1 MSRECKRGAD
11 SSAPLVGTPSPP
23 ARWGKYERVC
33 GRGGAHPPC
42 YNHSRPQRTSQDVVT
57 SPGPSLREPVGRG
70 DCVLERCHMVSD
82 KQRRRSERVQV
93 FLSSDEIAAIEEFR
107 YEARM
112 PSRQAAVRE
121 LLRRG
126 FASDDDEERTH

>member
-1 MSRECKRGAD
+1 
-11 SSAPLVGTPSPP
+11 
-23 ARWGKYERVC
+23 
-33 GRGGAHPPC
+33 
-42 YNHSRPQRTSQDVVT
+42 
-57 SPGPSLREPVGRG
+57 
-70 DCVLERCHMVSD
+70 MVSD